1 MPKCKNDPKKNYNGD
16 EPSPKGLGYCAGGMK
31 LGTKMKGNNG
41 FEWIVKETSKGVK
54 RWERNVTMNSK
65 TCSEWVKKNILIKD
79 LKKRLKEEDVYLF
92 VEKNL
97 GNNYGMDYFWDG
109 VREKLGPRYMDKKF
123 IIIIVDCISKKPS
136 VIIQH
141 NNIIRNTKKKLIEIF
156 KNIFK
161 NKFVWDGKVSHSM
174 EIL

>member
-1 MPKCKNDPKKNYNGD
+1 MPKCKNDPKKNYNGE

-31 LGTKMKGNNG
+31 LGTKMEGNDG
-41 FEWIVKETSKGVK
+41 LEWIVKETL
-54 RWERNVTMNSK
+54 MNSK
-65 TCSEWVKKNILIKD
+65 TCSEWIKKNILIKD

-92 VEKNL
+92 VEKDF
-97 GNNYGMDYFWDG
+97 GNYGMNYFWDG

-123 IIIIVDCISKKPS
+123 IIIIVGCISKKHS

-156 KNIFK
+156 ENIFK
-161 NKFVWDGKVSHSM
+161 NKFVWDGKQNHSM
-174 EIL
+174 ILKV